1 MGAFEAM
8 DEPGIS
14 KEEGQMRS
22 AENVAAMVNELPR
35 ESEST
40 QKDPVAAETKADAKI
55 AEAIPQDV
63 SNVKDLDGGAF
74 AVPASGTRGQMAR
87 SQSFDKPKEAE
98 GRGMSGIFVLMLIGC
113 AVAGAVAMSNA
124 VQADKGTGKDQEMSS
139 MVSPV
144 SLGVK
149 PKAPPAALPAG
160 LQEVDVLET
169 FDSFDKKRRGFI
181 DADVL
186 EGLLGPDEAAHKA
199 AAKVVGNMDR
209 LFYHDF
215 RKLVLQEGP
224 VQDKVLNMASRKR
237 GAPIE
242 LGKA

>member
-1 MGAFEAM
+1 MSSAIK
-8 DEPGIS
+8 DE
-14 KEEGQMRS
+14 K
-22 AENVAAMVNELPR
+22 
-35 ESEST
+35 
-40 QKDPVAAETKADAKI
+40 
-55 AEAIPQDV
+55 
-63 SNVKDLDGGAF
+63 GG
-74 AVPASGTRGQMAR
+74 SGG
-87 SQSFDKPKEAE
+87 
-98 GRGMSGIFVLMLIGC
+98 
-113 AVAGAVAMSNA
+113 
-124 VQADKGTGKDQEMSS
+124 QEMTCMSPSS
-139 MVSPV
+139 V

-149 PKAPPAALPAG
+149 PRAPPAALPSG